1 VAIVAATL
9 LVAGLEASG
18 VATGIDTI
26 GTRFGADAI
35 PSSLPMPHL
44 ALPSLDT
51 MQALLP
57 PAFTIALLAAIES
70 LLSAVVADGMLGGGE
85 KHDSNTE
92 LMAQGLANIASA
104 SVGGLPVTGALA
116 RTAANIRCG
125 GRTPVAGV
133 VAALTVGGIM
143 AVAAPAAAYIPLP
156 ALSAVLVLVAINMGE
171 WRNFAALPGW
181 PRGDAAVFLFT
192 FALTVLTDVTI
203 AVEAGLA
210 LSAGLYLQRVGGA
223 SGVSVGGSSASSLEL
238 LPPARAP
245 LLLPAAAEDG
255 GVHTLRLR
263 GALLFGCTDELEA
276 AVGRACDPPAGAC
289 AARVLLLDC
298 SRLLVVDVTGLEALQ
313 EAAHSLDAA
322 GKSLVLAGL
331 QQQPHAALSSAGFL
345 GARMPPCM
353 HACAQHGSSVLLRSD
368 ARARAAALHC
378 VPVAQSTWATPT
390 WCATR
395 TAQRAR
401 ARCWR
406 RCMPQAHEAYAGQA
420 ARERPT
426 SDDTD
431 DCRFARQS
439 VFCGAATTQSA
450 SYAPPPPHQPPPA
463 RRAAPP
469 APSSLPP
476 PAHLSLSS
484 SR

>member
-1 VAIVAATL
+1 
-9 LVAGLEASG
+9 
-18 VATGIDTI
+18 
-26 GTRFGADAI
+26 
-35 PSSLPMPHL
+35 
-44 ALPSLDT
+44 
-51 MQALLP
+51 
-57 PAFTIALLAAIES
+57 
-70 LLSAVVADGMLGGGE
+70 
-85 KHDSNTE
+85 
-92 LMAQGLANIASA
+92 
-104 SVGGLPVTGALA
+104 VTGALA

-143 AVAAPAAAYIPLP
+143 AGAAPAAAYIPLP

-171 WRNFAALPGW
+171 WRNFALLPGW

-223 SGVSVGGSSASSLEL
+223 SGVSVGAASSSLELL

-245 LLLPAAAEDG
+245 LQLPAAAAADDS

-276 AVGRACDPPAGAC
+276 AVSRACDPGAC

-313 EAAHSLDAA
+313 EAAHSLHAA

-345 GARMPPCM
+345 GACDPMHPC
-353 HACAQHGSSVLLRSD
+353 AARST
-368 ARARAAALHC
+368 AALC
-378 VPVAQSTWATPT
+378 T
-390 WCATR
+390 
-395 TAQRAR
+395 
-401 ARCWR
+401 
-406 RCMPQAHEAYAGQA
+406 
-420 ARERPT
+420 
-426 SDDTD
+426 
-431 DCRFARQS
+431 
-439 VFCGAATTQSA
+439 
-450 SYAPPPPHQPPPA
+450 
-463 RRAAPP
+463 AAP
-469 APSSLPP
+469 L
-476 PAHLSLSS
+476 
-484 SR
+484 